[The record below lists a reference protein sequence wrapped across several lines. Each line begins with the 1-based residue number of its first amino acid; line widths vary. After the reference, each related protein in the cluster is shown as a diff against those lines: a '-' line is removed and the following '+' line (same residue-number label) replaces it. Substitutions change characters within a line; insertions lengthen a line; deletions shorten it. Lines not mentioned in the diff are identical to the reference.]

1 MTYRQAVEFLDSLV
15 DFERLGFH
23 RHFADV
29 VGLDAAH
36 SLLEILG
43 EPHLATPA
51 VHIAG
56 TKGKGSTAALVE
68 RVLREAGYR
77 TGLFTS
83 PHLVS
88 FHERVRINGRPID
101 EQTVTD
107 LVTRVRPAVMQVR
120 ETAGLTPC
128 TFFETYMAMAVVQ
141 FAHEN
146 VDIAVYE
153 TGLGGRLDATNLVT
167 PLVSAVTTIG
177 FDHMAILGDTL
188 DAIAR
193 EKAEIGKPGV
203 PLVVARNQPQGA
215 IRAIEQVAAKNGAP
229 VRLAPEVSRR
239 EPPLKAVA
247 REDGTFERPMD
258 AFDAGGAN
266 ILPCPLVGAHQAPN
280 IGVALGILNEL
291 IRQGY
296 TVSAEQMA
304 RGLEE
309 VRWPGRFDV
318 RRARPWLV
326 FDCAHNAPS
335 AAALARALPEYLD
348 YDRLA
353 VVVGMS
359 EDKDIAGFAR
369 ALAPLGATVILTRAA
384 IDRALAPEDLAQR
397 ADGAW
402 DRAEIV
408 ADSAAA
414 VTRAMQHA
422 GRAGAVCVTGS
433 FYVVGEVMAGMGLG
447 EG

>member
-1 MTYRQAVEFLDSLV
+1 MTYRQAVEFLESLV

-36 SLLEILG
+36 LLLEILG
-43 EPHLATPA
+43 EPHLAVPA

-56 TKGKGSTAALVE
+56 TKGKGSTAAIVE
-68 RVLREAGYR
+68 RILREAGLR

-88 FHERVRINGRPID
+88 FHERVRISGTPID
-101 EQTVTD
+101 EQAVTD
-107 LVTRVRPAVMQVR
+107 LATRVRPAVMQVR

-128 TFFETYMAMAVVQ
+128 TFFETYMAMAAMQ
-141 FAHEN
+141 FAREG

-153 TGLGGRLDATNLVT
+153 TGLGGRLDATNLIA
-167 PLVSAVTTIG
+167 PLVAAVTTIG

-193 EKAEIGKPGV
+193 EKAEISKPGV
-203 PLVVARNQPQGA
+203 PLVVARNQPDEA
-215 IRAIEQVAAKNGAP
+215 MRAIGQVADKNGAP
-229 VRLAPEVSRR
+229 VRLAPEVSRC
-239 EPPLKAVA
+239 EPPLKALA
-247 REDGTFERPMD
+247 CEDGTFERPLD
-258 AFDAGGAN
+258 VFDAGGGN
-266 ILPCPLVGAHQAPN
+266 TLPCPLVGAHQAPN
-280 IGVALGILNEL
+280 IGVALGILDEL
-291 IRQGY
+291 IQQGY
-296 TVSAEQMA
+296 TVSAEQMT
-304 RGLEE
+304 RGLEQ

-353 VVVGMS
+353 LVVGMS

-369 ALAPLGATVILTRAA
+369 GLAPLRATVILTRAA
-384 IDRALAPEDLAQR
+384 IDRALAPRDLALL

-402 DRAEIV
+402 GDAELV
-408 ADSAAA
+408 DTSGAA
-414 VTRAMQHA
+414 VARAIQRV
-422 GRAGAVCVTGS
+422 GKAGAVCVTGS
-433 FYVVGEVMAGMGLG
+433 FYVVGEVMEGMGLG

>member
-1 MTYRQAVEFLDSLV
+1 MTYRQAVEFLESLV

-29 VGLDAAH
+29 VGLDGARR
-36 SLLEILG
+36 LLEILD
-43 EPHLATPA
+43 EPHRAVPA

-88 FHERVRINGRPID
+88 FHERVRISGRPID
-101 EQTVTD
+101 EQAVTD
-107 LVTRVRPAVMQVR
+107 LVARVRPAVMQVR

-128 TFFETYMAMAVVQ
+128 TFFETYMAMAAMQ
-141 FAHEN
+141 FAQQG
-146 VDIAVYE
+146 VDVAVYE

-167 PLVSAVTTIG
+167 PLVAAVTTIG

-193 EKAEIGKPGV
+193 EKAEISKPGV
-203 PLVVARNQPQGA
+203 PLVVARGQPEEA
-215 IRAIEQVAAKNGAP
+215 MRAIEEVAAKNGAP

-258 AFDAGGAN
+258 AFDAGGVM
-266 ILPCPLVGAHQAPN
+266 LRCPLVGVHQAPN
-280 IGVALGILNEL
+280 IGVALGILDEL

-296 TVSAEQMA
+296 TISAKQIA
-304 RGLEE
+304 RGLEQ

-353 VVVGMS
+353 LVVGMS

-369 ALAPLGATVILTRAA
+369 ELAPPGATVILTRAA
-384 IDRALAPEDLAQR
+384 IDRALAPEELALRAGGPWDGAEVVGDSGAAVAQAMQR
-397 ADGAW
+397 AGP
-402 DRAEIV
+402 
-408 ADSAAA
+408 
-414 VTRAMQHA
+414 T
-422 GRAGAVCVTGS
+422 GAVCVTGS